1 MAPRIGL
8 GRGLD
13 ALIPT
18 SDAPAPR
25 SADEQAAAAGVIEI
39 PVGDIRPNP
48 HQPRLVRGLDEQH
61 LAELAAS
68 IREHGII
75 QPLIVVKS
83 MSGAKPWTLIAGE
96 RRWRASQLAGLVKV
110 PAIVKDYAPQQMLEV
125 ALIENIQRSDLS
137 ALEEAEAYQHLMA
150 DFGLRQNEVAQRVG
164 KSREDVANT
173 VRLLQLPESVQAA
186 LMQGDI
192 TEGHA
197 RALLSPKLTMDQ
209 QLVLFEEVR
218 RAKLSVRQTEELVR
232 RMTAGQPA
240 QKPTEPAPYKDAREL
255 ESRLRNA
262 LGTKVSLQ
270 RSRKGGRMVIEF
282 YSDEEFESLY
292 ARIVG
297 NEGE

>member
-13 ALIPT
+13 ALIPA
-18 SDAPAPR
+18 SDVPSPR
-25 SADEQAAAAGVIEI
+25 SSEEQAAAVGVIEI

-48 HQPRLVRGLDEQH
+48 HQPRLVRGLDDQH

-96 RRWRASQLAGLVKV
+96 RRWRASQLAGLTTV

-186 LMQGDI
+186 LLQGEI

-232 RMTAGQPA
+232 RMTAGQPT
-240 QKPTEPAPYKDAREL
+240 QKLTEPAPYKDAREL

-282 YSDEEFESLY
+282 YSDEEFEALY

-297 NEGE
+297 NDGE